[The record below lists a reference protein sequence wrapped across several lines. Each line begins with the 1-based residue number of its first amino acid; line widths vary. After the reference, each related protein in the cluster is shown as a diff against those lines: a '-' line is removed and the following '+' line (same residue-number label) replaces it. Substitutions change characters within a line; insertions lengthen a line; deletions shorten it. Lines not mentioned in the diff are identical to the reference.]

1 MHFIRLF
8 HVRDPIQGAGSLSG
22 ISRDRCE
29 RLAHRY
35 RVVRMAQPCVR
46 RLLETAGRSPMCF
59 CTAQWPY
66 LPACLDRMHSRRVFH
81 SLPQSST
88 SFRRRSHALCPLCV
102 PAPSLQ
108 SVVWLGPLACPCG
121 ASLSGRKSVRPSRV
135 AVRATRFSNARVW
148 RVAPRRS
155 THVGDV
161 LCASRPCLPRGVP
174 VPRAA
179 HCCADHSVKRSGSKI
194 WGDTVSTQPTTRAIY
209 EPTRHI
215 RG

>member
-1 MHFIRLF
+1 MDWH
-8 HVRDPIQGAGSLSG
+8 
-22 ISRDRCE
+22 
-29 RLAHRY
+29 
-35 RVVRMAQPCVR
+35 
-46 RLLETAGRSPMCF
+46 
-59 CTAQWPY
+59 
-66 LPACLDRMHSRRVFH
+66 RMHSRRVFH

-155 THVGDV
+155 THVGDCA
-161 LCASRPCLPRGVP
+161 LCVSAVPPSWRPGPARRSLLRGPQCEEVRVKNMGGYGFHATHDP
-174 VPRAA
+174 SHIRANAA
-179 HCCADHSVKRSGSKI
+179 HPRLILELSFPFRL
-194 WGDTVSTQPTTRAIY
+194 GDFGHAELNELEVILQV
-209 EPTRHI
+209 
-215 RG
+215 